1 MGVMGGF
8 RIAHRGP
15 GLYGTDLRKMK
26 LAGHTFGCSVLHQAT
41 VAFHAL
47 RPTRGSLLGSKGFD
61 ANLQSYGTYRVRPRR
76 RKGASRQGIE
86 HDSTDG
92 PPIACERV
100 SLSAEDFRSDVVRGT
115 NSRVGENSTI
125 RFSPC
130 LGNAPTIANGEIDLV
145 KINGIPILLFARGC
159 SLQEVLVVGVVVLR
173 MESSRQTEVSELDMA
188 STIKEDVVW
197 LDVTG

>member
-1 MGVMGGF
+1 MLFVQQGVLFWEVKGLTPIYNLTV
-8 RIAHRGP
+8 RIVCVLGAERGP
-15 GLYGTDLRKMK
+15 ADK
-26 LAGHTFGCSVLHQAT
+26 
-41 VAFHAL
+41 AF
-47 RPTRGSLLGSKGFD
+47 
-61 ANLQSYGTYRVRPRR
+61 
-76 RKGASRQGIE
+76 E